1 MFLCSL
7 DVELTLGQ
15 VHRARNLGDIVGSLV
30 EEDGHGCAVIC
41 MFEEMEGRLQR

>member
-1 MFLCSL
+1 MFLYSL